1 MALARLHPPPPGH
14 PPCPLGPHPQASR
27 LHLLAPELHAA
38 ARRAAAHV
46 HALQVRI
53 HTFYLKFLQGHT

>member
-1 MALARLHPPPPGH
+1 MAPAQLPPTRPGH
-14 PPCPLGPHPQASR
+14 PPCPARQRP
-27 LHLLAPELHAA
+27 LAPELHAA
-38 ARRAAAHV
+38 ARRMAARV

>member
-1 MALARLHPPPPGH
+1 MMAAARPDRQCL
-14 PPCPLGPHPQASR
+14 R
-27 LHLLAPELHAA
+27 APELHAA
-38 ARRAAAHV
+38 ARRMAARV